1 MFLRVI
7 TLTIFLSLNF
17 INNEDNAIIK
27 ELNLSHIY
35 IYIYIY
41 IYVCSL
47 NVEILYLVDGIF
59 IYLEFMK
66 FGIDLAETGCMSF
79 LVTLIIGNV
88 FWIKFCFRFRLE
100 WFVRLGE
107 FVGLFVVRL
116 IWFRIELLSV
126 FMW

>member
-1 MFLRVI
+1 VV
-7 TLTIFLSLNF
+7 S
-17 INNEDNAIIK
+17 
-27 ELNLSHIY
+27 
-35 IYIYIY
+35 
-41 IYVCSL
+41 VCSL

-66 FGIDLAETGCMSF
+66 FSIDLVEMRCMSF
-79 LVTLIIGNV
+79 LVTFITGNV
-88 FWIKFCFRFRLE
+88 FWVKFCFRFRLE
-100 WFVRLGE
+100 RFVGLGE